1 VGTVIIYISVS
12 TLAKIKY
19 LLSGLRYY
27 NIRKIEFT
35 NVAGIM
41 KQRAAKPINLHI
53 SKFSMP
59 LIICLFGII
68 IGASYY
74 ENLWKMGPDGLSIV
88 SHSTPYWDFN
98 NLWTGGRLA
107 LGGHVDWLFDTEK
120 YRAEMRNLLGP
131 NLPMLLIAAP
141 LAMFPPIIAY
151 IIWTLGSLLL
161 LYIAIKPLKLPPL
174 LQLVILLSPAV
185 FINTLLGQNGTF
197 ISALLIMGLYHAPKK
212 PVLAGICIGLMTVK
226 PQFGVLLP
234 FLLIASRNWT
244 AFISASVTALGMVIL
259 TSLFFGFDVWSNF
272 LGYTQPMM
280 RGIMEA
286 PYPQSYHTNAVPVF
300 IFVRAI
306 GAGLF
311 GAYVFQAVVSVL
323 AIIIGVKLWHQS
335 TNIDHIQRVALTC
348 VLVMLATPYAYTYDM
363 VALGAAIVII
373 FATSER
379 LVWFPVFAPI
389 WLFPLFNHVIIS
401 QHPKLSFGA
410 ICILAAFI
418 LLSLTLHFQKLKT
431 LR

>member
-1 VGTVIIYISVS
+1 
-12 TLAKIKY
+12 
-19 LLSGLRYY
+19 
-27 NIRKIEFT
+27 
-35 NVAGIM
+35 M

-74 ENLWKMGPDGLSIV
+74 VNLWKMGPDGLSIV

-131 NLPMLLIAAP
+131 NLPPQEWSYPPNMLLIAAP
-141 LAMFPPIIAY
+141 LAMFPPFIAY
-151 IIWTLGSLLL
+151 MIWTLGSLLL
-161 LYIAIKPLKLPPL
+161 LHIAIKPFKLPPL
-174 LQLVILLSPAV
+174 LQLAILFSPAV
-185 FINTLLGQNGTF
+185 FINALLGQNGTL
-197 ISALLIMGLYHAPKK
+197 ISALLIMGLYHAQKK

-226 PQFGVLLP
+226 PQFGILLP

-244 AFISASVTALGMVIL
+244 AFISASVTAFGMVIL

-286 PYPQSYHTNAVPVF
+286 PYPQDYHTNAVPVF

-311 GAYVFQAVVSVL
+311 GAYAIQAAVSVF
-323 AIIIGVKLWHQS
+323 AIIIGVKLWHKS
-335 TNIDHIQRVALTC
+335 TNIDHVQRVALTC
-348 VLVMLATPYAYTYDM
+348 VLVMLVTPYAYTYDM
-363 VALGAAIVII
+363 VALGAAIVIV
-373 FATSER
+373 FATSGR
-379 LVWFPVFAPI
+379 LVWFPIFAPI

-431 LR
+431 LC